1 MKKFGRDKI
10 ALFLACTSV
19 LGGKT
24 QAMNTSK
31 AQSPQTVA
39 AVGGATSRIN
49 QSVKQGL
56 KRSKEYRIGNSN
68 RRSGC
73 FC

>member
-1 MKKFGRDKI
+1 MIIFQILNEVISMKKFGRDKI

-39 AVGGATSRIN
+39 GVGGGDFSH
-49 QSVKQGL
+49 
-56 KRSKEYRIGNSN
+56 
-68 RRSGC
+68 
-73 FC
+73 

>member
-24 QAMNTSK
+24 QAMNISK

-39 AVGGATSRIN
+39 AVGGRLLALIN
-49 QSVKQGL
+49 QSNKGL
-56 KRSKEYRIGNSN
+56 PRTKN
-68 RRSGC
+68 
-73 FC
+73 